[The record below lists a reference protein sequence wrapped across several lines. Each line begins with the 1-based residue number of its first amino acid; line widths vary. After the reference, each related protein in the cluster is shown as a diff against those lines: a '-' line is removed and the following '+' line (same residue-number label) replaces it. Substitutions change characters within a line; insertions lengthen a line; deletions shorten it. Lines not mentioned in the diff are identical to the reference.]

1 MKFVDEVVVRVEGG
15 NGGHGCLS
23 FRREKCIPRG
33 GPDGGDG
40 GDGGDV
46 YLIADKSINTL
57 VEFRYKRLL
66 RAQNGQ
72 PGMGNLRS
80 GKKGEDLVAPVPLGT
95 MVYNKETGELIGDLI
110 KEGQRFCVA
119 RGGRHGLGNAYF
131 KNSANRAPRKKT
143 AGKEGEKYELKLEL
157 KLLADVGL
165 LGLPN
170 AGKSTFISAVSKAT
184 PKISDYPFTTLYPH
198 LGVVCIRKY
207 RGFIIADI
215 PGIIE
220 GASSGAGLGIQF
232 LRHLERTQILLH
244 MVDMTPL
251 LLTGGLDSV
260 IKDVQ
265 AIIRELKK
273 FSHHLLEKPRW
284 LIFNKMDLF
293 SLEEEVKECC
303 KEIIRKLNWRGPIYK
318 ISAIQHKGTRKL
330 CCDLTE
336 FIEKK
341 QREARGTRQRI
352 TFKSVYK
359 ERWLP

>member
-15 NGGHGCLS
+15 NGGDGCLS
-23 FRREKCIPRG
+23 FRREKFIPRG

-46 YLIADKSINTL
+46 YLIADKSVNTL

-80 GKKGEDLVAPVPLGT
+80 GKKGEDLVVPIPLGT
-95 MVYNKETGELIGDLI
+95 MIYDKETGELIGDLI
-110 KEGQRFCVA
+110 EEGQKFCIA

-131 KNSANRAPRKKT
+131 KSSTNRAPRKKT
-143 AGKEGEKYELKLEL
+143 SGKEGEKYELKLEL

-170 AGKSTFISAVSKAT
+170 TGKSTFIRAVSKAT
-184 PKISDYPFTTLYPH
+184 PKIADYPFTTLYPH

-207 RGFIIADI
+207 RSFVIADI

-220 GASSGAGLGIQF
+220 GASAGIGLGVQF

-244 MVDMTPL
+244 IVDMTPFL
-251 LLTGGLDSV
+251 LGGGLDSV
-260 IKDVQ
+260 VKDIQ
-265 AIIRELKK
+265 AIVRELKG
-273 FSHHLLEKPRW
+273 FSRNLLEKPRW
-284 LIFNKMDLF
+284 LIFNKMDLL
-293 SLEEEVKECC
+293 SLERGIEERC
-303 KEIIRKLNWRGPIYK
+303 KELIRKLNWRGPIYK
-318 ISAIQHKGTRKL
+318 ISAIKNQGTQKL
-330 CCDLTE
+330 CYDLME

-341 QREARGTRQRI
+341 KRG
-352 TFKSVYK
+352 
-359 ERWLP
+359 

>member
-23 FRREKCIPRG
+23 FRREKFIPRG

-46 YLIADKSINTL
+46 YLITDESVNTL

-80 GKKGEDLVAPVPLGT
+80 GKKGEDLVVPIPLGT
-95 MVYNKETGELIGDLI
+95 MIYNKETGELIGDLI
-110 KEGQRFCVA
+110 EEGQKFCVA

-131 KNSANRAPRKKT
+131 KSSTNRAPRKKT
-143 AGKEGEKYELKLEL
+143 SGKEGEKYELKLEL

-170 AGKSTFISAVSKAT
+170 AGKSTFIRAVSKAT
-184 PKISDYPFTTLYPH
+184 PKIADYPFTTLYPH

-207 RGFIIADI
+207 RSFVIADI

-220 GASSGAGLGIQF
+220 GASAGAGLGIQF

-244 MVDMTPL
+244 IVDMTPFL
-251 LLTGGLDSV
+251 LRGGLDSIV
-260 IKDVQ
+260 KDVQ
-265 AIIRELKK
+265 ATARELKG
-273 FSHHLLEKPRW
+273 FSRNLLEKPRW
-284 LIFNKMDLF
+284 LIFNKMDLL
-293 SLEEEVKECC
+293 SLEGKIEERC
-303 KEIIRKLNWRGPIYK
+303 KELIRKINWRGPIYK
-318 ISAIQHKGTRKL
+318 ISAIKNQGTQKL
-330 CCDLTE
+330 CYDLME

-341 QREARGTRQRI
+341 KRG
-352 TFKSVYK
+352 
-359 ERWLP
+359 

>member
-23 FRREKCIPRG
+23 FRREKFIPRG

-46 YLIADKSINTL
+46 YLITDESVNTL

-80 GKKGEDLVAPVPLGT
+80 GKKGEDLVVPIPLGT
-95 MVYNKETGELIGDLI
+95 MIYNKETGELIGDLI
-110 KEGQRFCVA
+110 EEGQKFCVA

-131 KNSANRAPRKKT
+131 KSSTNRAPRKKT
-143 AGKEGEKYELKLEL
+143 SGKEGEKYELKLEL

-170 AGKSTFISAVSKAT
+170 AGKSTFIRAVSKAT
-184 PKISDYPFTTLYPH
+184 PKIADYPFTTLYPH

-207 RGFIIADI
+207 RSFVIADI

-220 GASSGAGLGIQF
+220 GASAGAGLGIQF

-244 MVDMTPL
+244 IVDMTPFL
-251 LLTGGLDSV
+251 LRGGLDSIV
-260 IKDVQ
+260 KDVQ
-265 AIIRELKK
+265 ATARELKG
-273 FSHHLLEKPRW
+273 FSRNLLEKPRW
-284 LIFNKMDLF
+284 LIFNKMDLL
-293 SLEEEVKECC
+293 SLEGKIEERCNEL
-303 KEIIRKLNWRGPIYK
+303 IRKINWRGPIYK
-318 ISAIQHKGTRKL
+318 ISAIKNQGTQKL
-330 CCDLTE
+330 CYDLME

-341 QREARGTRQRI
+341 KRG
-352 TFKSVYK
+352 
-359 ERWLP
+359 